1 MKKLLISATV
11 LACFA
16 APAFAE
22 PASIEIKVPLA
33 PSAVDVVE
41 AHQAVLDAAK
51 TVCAQETYPYSLL
64 VSRQQAEAKCVEMTY
79 SQTVK
84 DGQAAKLAV
93 FTDTAPLEG
102 TQFE

>member
-16 APAFAE
+16 TPAFAE

-33 PSAVDVVE
+33 PSASDVIE

-51 TVCAQETYPYSLL
+51 AVCAQEKYPYSLL
-64 VSRQQAEAKCVEMTY
+64 TSRQQAEASCVEHTY
-79 SQTVK
+79 SHTIK
-84 DGQAAKLAV
+84 KGREAELAV
-93 FTDTAPLEG
+93 FTETAPLAG